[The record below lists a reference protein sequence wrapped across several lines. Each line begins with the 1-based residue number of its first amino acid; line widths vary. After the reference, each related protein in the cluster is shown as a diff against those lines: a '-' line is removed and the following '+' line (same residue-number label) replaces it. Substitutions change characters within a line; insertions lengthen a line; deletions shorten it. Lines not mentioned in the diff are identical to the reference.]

1 MEHAIVRATPAL
13 VPTLGGPSDAPL
25 EAQDIR
31 ARKEFAWTKKF
42 NPK

>member
-1 MEHAIVRATPAL
+1 MKHAIVRATLAL
-13 VPTLGGPSDAPL
+13 VPTQSGPHDAPL